1 MLFGRLTELHNEIN
15 DSQLIELE
23 RELKNKI
30 ERAKNLANSL
40 QSSSD
45 SDELSF
51 TNPSGVSQIL
61 I

>member
-1 MLFGRLTELHNEIN
+1 MLFGRVTEPHNEAN
-15 DSQLIELE
+15 DSQLLELE

-45 SDELSF
+45 SE
-51 TNPSGVSQIL
+51 
-61 I
+61 